1 MSKLKQLITEL
12 CPDGVEYKDL
22 EECCIILDNK
32 RKPVTKSVRQS
43 GEYPYYG
50 ANGIQDYVADYI
62 FDGIYV
68 LVGED
73 GSVVTKNGTP
83 VVTWAMGKIWVN
95 NHAHIIEE
103 IEEVLLRYLFHY
115 IQTINVSNLIHGNI
129 PKLTGKDFKALQIP
143 IPPLPVQAE
152 IVRILDNF
160 TELTAELTAELAA
173 RKKQYEYYKE
183 SLLTFGKDVEWK
195 ALGEVVQYSK
205 EKIDAPEV
213 DENSYVGVDNL
224 LQNKQVKIKS
234 NYVPVEGRLTKYQRA
249 DILIGNIRPYLRKIW
264 FANNDGGTNGDV
276 LVIRNQDKNILPKY
290 LYMLLSSEAFFNY
303 NVQNSKGAKMPRGN
317 KEMILKYKIQIPSLS
332 EQQHVVNI
340 LDRFDTLCNDISSG
354 LPAEIKARQKQYEY
368 YRDKLLTFP
377 KVELE
382 V

>member
-224 LQNKQVKIKS
+224 LQNKQGKIKS